1 MRSCN
6 ICLFYVRF
14 LESSVCINFFVH
26 GKKYKQSESSL
37 FAVCFII
44 TVKIERNFQN
54 KIGTE
59 MKNKVL
65 FT

>member
-1 MRSCN
+1 MH
-6 ICLFYVRF
+6 
-14 LESSVCINFFVH
+14 NFFVH
-26 GKKYKQSESSL
+26 GKKYKQLESSL

-44 TVKIERNFQN
+44 TAKIERNFQN

>member
-1 MRSCN
+1 M
-6 ICLFYVRF
+6 
-14 LESSVCINFFVH
+14 SVLCQIIGVIRMHNFFVH
-26 GKKYKQSESSL
+26 GKKYKQSEGSL

-44 TVKIERNFQN
+44 TAKIERNFQN

>member
-1 MRSCN
+1 MH
-6 ICLFYVRF
+6 
-14 LESSVCINFFVH
+14 NFFVH

-44 TVKIERNFQN
+44 TAKIERNFQN